1 MQAFVFVTPGFWYHR
16 RQKIR
21 RGEREIMKK
30 LARQIL
36 CGLAIVALAAGCSKQ
51 DDAQET
57 AAAQTEASQGG
68 IIDMGEVTELGQ
80 YLGVELT
87 RQSTEVTDEAL
98 EAQIQSILDANPEYL
113 EVTDRAAQNGDIV
126 NIDYV
131 GMKDGVAFDGGT
143 AEGYDLELGSGSF
156 IDGFEAG
163 LVGANA
169 GEERSLNLTFPEDYL
184 NTELAGQAVVFDVTV
199 NAIKEKKDAVLDDA
213 FVQRMSD
220 FTTVEEFREDTLAD
234 LEELAEQQAEQQLQ
248 NDAFQAVLDATTFD
262 LNEAA
267 VEQSYQTQIEYY
279 EDMADAYGMT
289 LESLAGI
296 YGMTLE
302 EFQDQIRTAAEN
314 SIRQS
319 LLVTAVAEAEELTP
333 TDEERESLAAMY
345 SVDVETL
352 QNTYGEEA
360 VDATVLL
367 YKVLDLIVDNAV
379 ITQE

>member
-1 MQAFVFVTPGFWYHR
+1 
-16 RQKIR
+16 
-21 RGEREIMKK
+21 MKK